1 MFRQFAISS
10 GIMLLWGVTLLAP
23 FPCGMVFAQAPDTSW
38 TRTYGSG
45 GTDYGSSVQQTFDGG
60 YIIAGWTESL
70 TGGNDVYL
78 IKTDE
83 DGDTVWT
90 KAYGGTRDDEGFSVQ
105 QTSDSGYIVV
115 GHTYSFGAAYEDD
128 VWLIKTD
135 ASGDTLWTKRYGE
148 TNHCEAG
155 YSVQQTNDSGYI
167 ITGYGEGGAALI
179 KTDSSGNFLW
189 GNAFGGADI
198 PAYGRSV
205 QQTNEGGYIITGW
218 IDSYGTG
225 DNDVWLIKTDSSG
238 NILWDKK
245 FGRGYHDYG
254 RSVRQANDGGYIVTG
269 ETRPYGAD
277 NSDVWLIK
285 TYANGDTLWTK
296 TYGGS
301 TDDRGWSVRQT
312 FGGGY
317 IITGYTTSGAGSGDA
332 WLIKTDSSGN
342 KLWDK
347 TFGGS
352 SYDYGRSVRQTNDEG
367 YIVTGMTSSYGA
379 GGGDV
384 WLIKVGAEI
393 GIEEESNR
401 DIFFLSQCE
410 PNPFSQETVISY
422 KLLVISKVSLKVY
435 DLTGRLVRTLLNEEI
450 EAGSHTVIWDGRGGS
465 GAKVSSGVYFIRFK
479 SGKFYETR
487 KVLFVR

>member
-1 MFRQFAISS
+1 MKKTILTIVLGLFIAS
-10 GIMLLWGVTLLAP
+10 GVK
-23 FPCGMVFAQAPDTSW
+23 AQT
-38 TRTYGSG
+38 TFERTYG
-45 GTDYGSSVQQTFDGG
+45 GTDEDYGSSVQQTYDGG

-90 KAYGGTRDDEGFSVQ
+90 KTYGGTRTDEGFSVQ

-135 ASGDTLWTKRYGE
+135 SDGDTLWTKAYGE
-148 TNHCEAG
+148 SNHCDRG
-155 YSVQQTNDSGYI
+155 YSVQQTNDRGYI
-167 ITGYGEGGAALI
+167 ITGYTESYGLNYAHVWLI
-179 KTDSSGNFLW
+179 KTDSLGNILW
-189 GNAFGGADI
+189 DKTFGGADNI
-198 PAYGRSV
+198 GYGRSV

-218 IDSYGTG
+218 TDSYGTG

-238 NILWDKK
+238 NFLWDKK

-254 RSVRQANDGGYIVTG
+254 RSVRQTNDGGYIVTG

-285 TYANGDTLWTK
+285 TYANGDTVWTK

-301 TDDRGWSVRQT
+301 TADRGWSVRQT

-317 IITGYTTSGAGSGDA
+317 IITGYTTSGAGSGDV
-332 WLIKTDSSGN
+332 WLIKADSSGN

-352 SYDYGRSVRQTNDEG
+352 SYDYGRSVQQTNDGG
-367 YIVTGMTSSYGA
+367 YIVTGITSSYGA
-379 GGGDV
+379 GNEDV
-384 WLIKVGAEI
+384 YLIKTDGDGFVNIDNEPLVT
-393 GIEEESNR
+393 NNYL
-401 DIFFLSQCE
+401 FLQNY
-410 PNPFSQETVISY
+410 PNPFKTETTIRF
-422 KLLVISKVSLKVY
+422 SLKGPSHVELKIY
-435 DLTGRLVRTLLNEEI
+435 NIKGQLVKKLVDCQQMS
-450 EAGSHTVIWDGRGGS
+450 GKHSVVWDGSDENGKAVSNEIYLYRLHS
-465 GAKVSSGVYFIRFK
+465 NGAS
-479 SGKFYETR
+479 ETR
-487 KVLFVR
+487 KMLLIK